1 MINSNKLIPRRSSGN
16 SLNLTATSDL
26 NVVRGTVVKI
36 DNILK
41 ERLVLS
47 KVREGIIRQQEERRI
62 RSRRETLLERDD
74 VKNNYSVDDE
84 DKIKKPKSGLGGL
97 LGSVFKG
104 ILGSLGSV
112 AFGLTPSLL
121 GVGLLVRKLT
131 NPFLAITGVAF
142 ATLNVVVSKSGSQFK
157 EIERKVNKSDI
168 SESRILGGAQSVV
181 DALIQAAFILGGGT
195 LAGRGVRR
203 AIGGKR
209 FTKQGA
215 LLQLEKDAEAGVNV
229 RRGFK
234 TRRDAVLRG
243 DLLPVKGKKRKKLSA
258 KQQALRDFELDPE
271 LAFED
276 ALRYSERVKGKSIL
290 DFKRFTP
297 EENFL
302 RITNPFGFEEI
313 TKPQKKRG
321 KKRVKEMVVARAG
334 EEEAT
339 ERLIARLAQKRL
351 ADTAKIRIDRTL
363 GRNRGI
369 AIDFSD
375 FEDVPIDEEEFLK
388 LDAEM
393 RKAKPFGKPTGFDM
407 FGNPQYRVNPRG
419 RSSVID
425 DDGVMRF
432 RARKARPPR
441 FKTSPAMRRGMTG
454 QQLGFSR
461 ILDRGMLRVGG
472 RKLAKSTFGK
482 GAKSIIRSSVSGI
495 PLIGD
500 LIALLLDVFVFGE
513 PVGRAA
519 FMAVGSI
526 IGGIIGGVAG
536 LVAGPVGAL
545 IGGLVGSVGGD
556 LLGAA
561 FYDLIFRRGNV
572 DVGSRFGNAIT
583 RGGIKAG
590 VSGALEAGGF
600 ANYGKYLLGEAGTEF
615 VLDADSTAAI
625 EDKYPGF
632 LMALNKSDGA
642 GAIDLIREYASYETE
657 GRVDFIPIPIPS
669 VTNSDPQVIV
679 INSQPKDKRLYSQH
693 YRRG

>member
-243 DLLPVKGKKRKKLSA
+243 DLLPVKGKKRKKLS
-258 KQQALRDFELDPE
+258 Q
-271 LAFED
+271 
-276 ALRYSERVKGKSIL
+276 I
-290 DFKRFTP
+290 
-297 EENFL
+297 
-302 RITNPFGFEEI
+302 
-313 TKPQKKRG
+313 
-321 KKRVKEMVVARAG
+321 
-334 EEEAT
+334 
-339 ERLIARLAQKRL
+339 
-351 ADTAKIRIDRTL
+351 
-363 GRNRGI
+363 
-369 AIDFSD
+369 
-375 FEDVPIDEEEFLK
+375 
-388 LDAEM
+388 
-393 RKAKPFGKPTGFDM
+393 
-407 FGNPQYRVNPRG
+407 
-419 RSSVID
+419 
-425 DDGVMRF
+425 
-432 RARKARPPR
+432 PP
-441 FKTSPAMRRGMTG
+441 
-454 QQLGFSR
+454 L
-461 ILDRGMLRVGG
+461 
-472 RKLAKSTFGK
+472 
-482 GAKSIIRSSVSGI
+482 
-495 PLIGD
+495 
-500 LIALLLDVFVFGE
+500 
-513 PVGRAA
+513 
-519 FMAVGSI
+519 
-526 IGGIIGGVAG
+526 
-536 LVAGPVGAL
+536 
-545 IGGLVGSVGGD
+545 
-556 LLGAA
+556 
-561 FYDLIFRRGNV
+561 
-572 DVGSRFGNAIT
+572 
-583 RGGIKAG
+583 
-590 VSGALEAGGF
+590 
-600 ANYGKYLLGEAGTEF
+600 YL
-615 VLDADSTAAI
+615 
-625 EDKYPGF
+625 
-632 LMALNKSDGA
+632 
-642 GAIDLIREYASYETE
+642 
-657 GRVDFIPIPIPS
+657 
-669 VTNSDPQVIV
+669 
-679 INSQPKDKRLYSQH
+679 
-693 YRRG
+693 

>member
-16 SLNLTATSDL
+16 SSNLTATSDL

-209 FTKQGA
+209 FTKEGA

-229 RRGFK
+229 RKGFIK
-234 TRRDAVLRG
+234 T
-243 DLLPVKGKKRKKLSA
+243 KRKKLSA

-271 LAFED
+271 FAFED
-276 ALRYSERVKGKSIL
+276 ALRYSERAKGKSIL

-313 TKPQKKRG
+313 TKPQKKIT
-321 KKRVKEMVVARAG
+321 KKKVEEMVVARAG
-334 EEEAT
+334 EVEAT
-339 ERLIARLAQKRL
+339 ERLIARTAQKQL
-351 ADTAKIRIDRTL
+351 VDNTPIRIDRTF
-363 GRNRGI
+363 GRNRPI

-375 FEDVPIDEEEFLK
+375 FEDVPIDEEEFLR

-393 RKAKPFGKPTGFDM
+393 RKGKPFGKPTGFDM

-472 RKLAKSTFGK
+472 RKLAKSAFGK

-561 FYDLIFRRGNV
+561 FYDLIFRRGGV

>member
-1 MINSNKLIPRRSSGN
+1 MGNAVIRARPGEVDQQVALLDRILERRKIRKEVRDLRKVGIDV
-16 SLNLTATSDL
+16 TAADL
-26 NVVRGTVVKI
+26 R
-36 DNILK
+36 
-41 ERLVLS
+41 
-47 KVREGIIRQQEERRI
+47 EER
-62 RSRRETLLERDD
+62 
-74 VKNNYSVDDE
+74 
-84 DKIKKPKSGLGGL
+84 
-97 LGSVFKG
+97 F
-104 ILGSLGSV
+104 
-112 AFGLTPSLL
+112 
-121 GVGLLVRKLT
+121 
-131 NPFLAITGVAF
+131 
-142 ATLNVVVSKSGSQFK
+142 SQ
-157 EIERKVNKSDI
+157 
-168 SESRILGGAQSVV
+168 A
-181 DALIQAAFILGGGT
+181 
-195 LAGRGVRR
+195 
-203 AIGGKR
+203 
-209 FTKQGA
+209 
-215 LLQLEKDAEAGVNV
+215 
-229 RRGFK
+229 
-234 TRRDAVLRG
+234 
-243 DLLPVKGKKRKKLSA
+243 
-258 KQQALRDFELDPE
+258 
-271 LAFED
+271 
-276 ALRYSERVKGKSIL
+276 
-290 DFKRFTP
+290 
-297 EENFL
+297 
-302 RITNPFGFEEI
+302 
-313 TKPQKKRG
+313 
-321 KKRVKEMVVARAG
+321 
-334 EEEAT
+334 
-339 ERLIARLAQKRL
+339 
-351 ADTAKIRIDRTL
+351 
-363 GRNRGI
+363 
-369 AIDFSD
+369 
-375 FEDVPIDEEEFLK
+375 
-388 LDAEM
+388 
-393 RKAKPFGKPTGFDM
+393 FGKPTGADPFT
-407 FGNPQYRVNPRG
+407 GRPTYRVPTVSG
-419 RSSVID
+419 RKID
-425 DDGVMRF
+425 PETGMFFAKRREV
-432 RARKARPPR
+432 KPPR
-441 FKTSPAMRRGMTG
+441 FKSSPAMRRGMMG

-472 RKLAKSTFGK
+472 RKLAKSAFGK

-561 FYDLIFRRGNV
+561 FYDLIFRRGGV

-642 GAIDLIREYASYETE
+642 GAIYLIREYASYETE

>member
-168 SESRILGGAQSVV
+168 SETKIVGGAQSVINELLK
-181 DALIQAAFILGGGT
+181 ATGIFIGGT

-203 AIGGKR
+203 LLGGQLVTRRQAEEIGVKETIKKIKSGDVKSADRVIKNRGRVIQKTLFDSGYGSGSALAEVPNPAKIRGQFTMEGIKYPAYDSALSPAENMLR
-209 FTKQGA
+209 FIN
-215 LLQLEKDAEAGVNV
+215 AEAGFVNKRV
-229 RRGFK
+229 ELETPGVKKVKVTQLDLSTELNKKIIKQRSLFEEGFINKTINQARELERRQAIATLKDMDLGDVQSALDDFPDDPRLAEAMADPDMALIEEMELGK
-234 TRRDAVLRG
+234 KPPKKRTTPRMRREKIGRQLGLTRRF
-243 DLLPVKGKKRKKLSA
+243 
-258 KQQALRDFELDPE
+258 Q
-271 LAFED
+271 
-276 ALRYSERVKGKSIL
+276 
-290 DFKRFTP
+290 
-297 EENFL
+297 
-302 RITNPFGFEEI
+302 
-313 TKPQKKRG
+313 
-321 KKRVKEMVVARAG
+321 
-334 EEEAT
+334 
-339 ERLIARLAQKRL
+339 
-351 ADTAKIRIDRTL
+351 
-363 GRNRGI
+363 
-369 AIDFSD
+369 
-375 FEDVPIDEEEFLK
+375 
-388 LDAEM
+388 
-393 RKAKPFGKPTGFDM
+393 
-407 FGNPQYRVNPRG
+407 
-419 RSSVID
+419 
-425 DDGVMRF
+425 
-432 RARKARPPR
+432 
-441 FKTSPAMRRGMTG
+441 
-454 QQLGFSR
+454 
-461 ILDRGMLRVGG
+461 RGMLRVSG
-472 RKLAKSTFGK
+472 RTFTK
-482 GAKSIIRSSVSGI
+482 GVKSIIRNSLVGI

-561 FYDLIFRRGNV
+561 FYDLIFRRGGV